1 MLSNRQLK
9 PAPRGRRA
17 LTVGRP
23 ARAGQSRAF
32 RPRPISWLPA
42 DRCTAFR
49 PIDAPVSGELP
60 PPPRD
65 TGFRSDVGHPFSVAR
80 RRKTSIKVFT
90 RQLSSVFAP
99 KSPELKYQSAYEARC
114 ELKLS
119 ISWFLVWSEK

>member
-60 PPPRD
+60 PPPVTPD
-65 TGFRSDVGHPFSVAR
+65 FGLTLDIRSVWHAGVRHP
-80 RRKTSIKVFT
+80 
-90 RQLSSVFAP
+90 
-99 KSPELKYQSAYEARC
+99 
-114 ELKLS
+114 
-119 ISWFLVWSEK
+119 